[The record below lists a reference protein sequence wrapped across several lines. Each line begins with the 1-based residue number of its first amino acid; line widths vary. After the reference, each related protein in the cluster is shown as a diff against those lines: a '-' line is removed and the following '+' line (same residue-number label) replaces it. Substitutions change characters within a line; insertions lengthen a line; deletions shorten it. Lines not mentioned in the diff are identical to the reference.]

1 MSILDTC
8 LLWSCSGEALLI
20 ALEWWGGWVG
30 GLGGGVGGAGS
41 VEFCG
46 LGSSV
51 VRFIAGI

>member
-30 GLGGGVGGAGS
+30 GLGVGGWGGGGQEVLS
-41 VEFCG
+41 FVGWVLLLFG
-46 LGSSV
+46 L
-51 VRFIAGI
+51 